1 MPYLKTLSKRAGE
14 PLRPSGD
21 IEVEPVAT
29 VAEGSDEEF
38 FTPDYGEAEEVL
50 PSAGATAKPTKD
62 PTKKPLF
69 HGVFDVLDRSLKDGD
84 ARKALY
90 TKVAADTGHEFVKG
104 VRRLSED
111 EGGGLIEDLTLA
123 AAAFPAMRPLAAL
136 AKSAFD
142 PVRTNDIRDYMIRG
156 ESGDEA
162 TTTRLRDAKVSDEV
176 KAELEKS
183 GRQALAVRGA
193 RDIVTDSV
201 MDHLRSAYV
210 SEADSPDAGKAR
222 FDAQMERWRALK
234 EKSTGEKVTTREM
247 EHEIASMVDQ
257 RLGGVD
263 SDEGPLMSIARSSV
277 KDTGNL
283 VNATLV
289 RNMASAQP
297 LLSGDDETD
306 RIDPNRWLESEEGL
320 ETVLPETTAER
331 TERLVDEV
339 GLLAPQVLEDQIR
352 QGNLD
357 YTLVPNF
364 SDMTT
369 KAVAE
374 TGAAPTTKNSVAV
387 TAGDAQA
394 LATPMIQEMLHKEEG
409 FRGTVYDDLN
419 PKTNN
424 GPIGAYD
431 DALGTPTIGYG
442 HAISADER
450 DRFEKY
456 LSGGEVMS
464 KEDAVA
470 LFLEDVEEHQT
481 WLPKIKKPVTPE
493 MITALTSLAFNA
505 GPNHPDV
512 GKVINAINEGDYQKA
527 SETLRD
533 GVATSKGK
541 FHQGLKD
548 RRGREADLFLS
559 GGLPAE
565 PVEGEVTEVEAVGI
579 DSDIIDLGSDDAEIN
594 KFEETT
600 GTKMTEVE
608 GGFFAAM
615 KDLDDYGLKPATGS
629 QSWMRA
635 TKALRVIQENSPET
649 YAKLK
654 GYGDL
659 PPGQGFYALEREL
672 QRDFQN
678 ELASRRRGGEEIDPV
693 KARAQLRARTAE
705 VIASARTEGL
715 WATPSLVSRNYLMGI
730 DEVPEEPG
738 LIEAAVTPL
747 IEIVGAVD
755 DEIIYRQESAAMV
768 TLNALDAAPI
778 LGQSYNLGMLENYVA
793 PAAMEF
799 YEDPSVAAA
808 ASLGLKTSALFGS
821 LSVVGQIALRA
832 SGEMTEMH
840 AAGVRG
846 VTERSNLVEF
856 GMDMSSRFGE
866 WAVTSDAGEAVLTA
880 AVKRDL
886 VPFIP
891 DGLTAVDERQRVLA
905 ATDVV
910 RAGYKLAGVP
920 IGFAGAVAH
929 PDLLLPL
936 SSTLGALPD
945 AIKAYRGLSRI
956 EKAVEA
962 LGRTKLSE
970 INAVGLERMAAT
982 LNTLASLSEA
992 ARVDEAGEVNA
1003 EALGQLLR
1011 AMDDSD
1017 AGLARGDDLDAAL
1030 REVSPHPMK
1039 TIDRASEEFV
1049 GTLAQ
1054 NGNYGA
1060 KAAIDPQ
1067 LSSTVFLVA
1076 EDVIASAKASGDP
1089 EKVRLANEAAA
1100 AMDRLG
1106 LGQALTLTPK
1116 TADLRVKDAVSADKA
1131 FNTRDRVLVL
1141 RRTLQLLDDVEDGR
1155 GMRERVFQGRL
1166 LAPIES
1172 IGNTKVTDIE
1182 GMPRGMTTRAAVDVL
1197 GPVSDEAFEAGL
1209 KTSRMG
1215 DAAKA
1220 EAREKLKTL
1229 REWHS
1234 DFTKAVDDN
1243 TILDKD
1249 VNKALRQR
1257 FEDLGIASMTGRF
1270 FEGQSTGSRYR
1281 QVVKSIRGDVSAVS
1295 GASPMRAKVAQGL
1308 AGVLTYNYSRGRAMQ
1323 EFARAMVD
1331 EDALKLAGLSVD
1343 AFLDPNGGAH
1353 RLRRFAAAV
1362 QVGGRETVMNF
1373 LGGLPGGSKVS
1384 GDLSRSAVSQNSARA
1399 AATQMLADGQDEW
1412 STATA
1417 IQNAVARK
1425 LRARSAALKDGGDE
1439 ARALEVW
1446 EQAQEVAKPE
1456 WQETLVQ
1463 WMHRSS
1469 DEYNRARAA
1478 GETPNLDEFELP
1490 VGIDPS
1496 ILRTGDAEARPT
1508 AAVKAWVDDVYNPA
1522 YGKLPP
1528 KEAADPALTPTAKQG
1543 KRTTR
1548 PALSAEDKKGVT
1560 AILDNMVRYMAGVT
1574 SDMSKR
1580 QVEAVV
1586 GSWLDDNIKNVRRV
1600 GGEAQYRKQFDAL
1613 RGEFETMVEDRVRE
1627 LVGDGPVTDAA
1638 RRTAQLDALDSILP
1652 VMTEAEAIILTGAHK
1667 DFIWDS
1673 IHSARFGDEF
1683 EARRLFQGAESA
1695 GASGDEAAEAARL
1708 YEEMGTESPYFKRW
1722 SGGLRVIG
1730 GDEEIPS
1737 DGRGV
1742 YRTFHGS
1749 PVATRIEQVDMARS
1763 DDGRTFFSARD
1774 PRVAEVYAGS
1784 SRVVAPGPLVFSPSE
1799 QTLSAVADLV
1809 VDGDLSVPGKYQLKS
1824 GSGGGLPRFAEDVE
1838 VAVYSGGVD
1847 ISSFMAPTVSLPKG
1861 ASAEDVLSAART
1873 MAAKSIESFDE
1884 RSGAMPGILPL
1895 FVRLERPLVYDA
1907 AGKNYDEL
1915 PVPGDPNRLTNT
1927 RRLANFARDEGYD
1940 GLIIRSVTDGTD
1952 VVDDVVVVFDPT
1964 QVKSVFN
1971 RGTFDSGDARILF
1984 QGDDQS
1990 RLAQVDWD
1998 DLPPEVSDDAAT
2010 AYGESLPRVTLSRL
2024 AEGDASQAAREVA
2037 GAVPEGGPL
2046 STVLR
2051 GLSDNKALRDVP
2063 VATFDESGRVLGEVD
2078 QDIVRHI
2085 ERSGGAS
2092 VYFEPSE
2099 TYPRGA
2105 LFFPTFDEFARTPGV
2120 IAHELIHAATVST
2133 MVDAL
2138 AVDARTAG
2146 KVTDDAIAGT
2156 ERMLETFSAVKRYL
2170 SERGKDV
2177 YGMTNLYEFVAEAL
2191 TNAEFQKSLS
2201 GISFHG
2207 NRSIWSEFVD
2217 AMRLILGLE
2226 AEGGRISALDVVL
2239 EDYELIVHDQYRAK
2253 PRMVASGAPVAHEA
2267 RVLFQAAENPYAE
2280 APRKAAAANKRLAKA
2295 RQQSEPLYQKYEQL
2309 KVRKAELDK
2318 KVEELQ
2324 SERASV
2330 APSRPALSISA
2341 DLGNAV
2347 EERRTVVREISDMR
2361 GYPGS
2366 SSPLNDVDEAV
2377 DDAFQRAQPV
2387 TKEHAQKITQ
2397 AYEDAQKALDE
2408 AYEERAGV
2416 AKQIQAWRAEQ
2427 QRLHEAGQRS
2437 DAAEIQ
2443 RRISAAQDQSMRAT
2457 HKVEDKHT
2465 AAKLKADQLRDR
2477 PVVKAYGDV
2486 IEDVVEDATP
2496 AAKIEE
2502 KITEAFRD
2510 ERNLEA
2516 PASIKDVEVG
2526 EPVMVTSADGT
2537 MLLEE
2542 PAVVKSVDEKLGYVL
2557 VEGTDTGFPVEQ
2569 TRILRGDVAD
2579 AVKKSDTP
2587 HVWPDQVDGGV
2598 LEGMARVARQR
2609 REVEGLPV
2617 SKIPAQKMPRDPA
2630 ALPADTH
2637 RWPGEERDALDA
2649 TVDAARLRADVSG
2662 LPEAAEI
2669 TGTQAATK
2677 VERLIGKSKDD
2688 ERQYFYDLIEWLS
2701 EKADRGAGVNIG
2713 DFRRMAPEG
2722 MTDDEVKKVYKTFM
2736 DEKIIVP
2743 GKKKGRR
2750 DVSPEEVAKA
2760 QTFIDALVYDLSEE
2774 GIIES
2779 LDVAGRVSRLDLDSL
2794 TRPETIK
2801 DAAVRD
2807 VVEKLKKYA
2816 PQELDD
2822 MVEAR
2827 APTFT
2832 AEVKKLEKELRR
2844 VEQFQKEAVKSL
2856 KGLKDK
2862 RKRTLRQG
2870 TVNRYEQEKLRLRDA
2885 LDRLKARRD
2894 ADAEAHA
2901 NLGKLSAEAR
2911 ARKATADGA
2920 GDVGGPPPAAA
2931 GDAPLEGSN
2940 SNAKGMAYFLS
2951 DGSALLYAFKNADAS
2966 TGLHEMAHVMR
2977 RNLRQTHL
2985 ETTLGWA
2992 NDFLETEGLSPV
3004 RLNAQGNFE
3013 GEVRSVI
3020 NAEEL
3025 FAEGFERYLR
3035 EGVAPT
3041 SALEKVFSVIRGLMA
3056 KIHSA
3061 ITDEA
3066 INVEISDEMYNVFDE
3081 IFGAQRKL
3089 KLENLPEV
3097 QRYLDFQRA
3106 SEGGEMR
3113 RGGRIVEQA
3122 PIEETAVDH
3131 MRQTFRSLDDYRARF
3146 GMPYGDPKTDLTQGP
3161 GAETLRSKPLGPV
3174 SRRALSLGE
3183 VSERMGKDPSQWSA
3197 KERALAAADKA
3208 AIGVASGVQAVAFG
3222 LFFGGDAE
3230 RAYRA
3235 LPVAAR
3241 SHLRGPMRELEE
3253 MLADL
3258 SMLTVDSSRL
3268 TGDQR
3273 ERAVS
3278 NIVKFFR
3285 GASVQMQ
3292 TGAQRGRRTKSAFV
3306 DSEQHLIRLFTR
3318 VFDAIDDES
3327 LKALDVD
3334 AEAVLAKIAGADRV
3348 PGHSSSGALSGLWQG
3363 YRVSRPEV
3371 SSRTSEAF
3379 AGGLVISDDTRARL
3393 QVVEGSTESVPELFD
3408 DTLGNIFKAL
3418 TGQNLGKG
3426 GLVPEEAQKVAALMV
3441 FHAGGTQIRKGG
3453 EVFTAADL
3461 RSGAYGLDAIYNGSV
3476 VTKNG
3481 VTVEIP
3487 GLLKA
3492 GVSPDKAMPA
3502 FLMMG
3507 VSGYTHGLY
3516 QDMRVLGMGL
3526 NAGDAKAY
3534 MRYVAG
3540 NAAVMTT
3547 AEVDRAKAVA
3557 KNYGLNARFTVS
3569 PDSVGDFY
3577 IPEAARDELAAR
3589 MQHGMRQVGAEG
3601 QDKPLMQMLGAVYG
3615 YQLQNLIYG
3624 TVGSRQSFKLMST
3637 QDLGIQLGI
3646 YAGGAAGAAAATR
3659 VGALTVLSAGLPGS
3673 AGLVSLERAADIA
3686 DLGKRV
3692 YDHALNKGGPIVEA
3706 AAFKASFRA
3715 WAAKNADEATAA
3727 ATEFLSRAKHRVE
3740 VAPILENQDHMLAIG
3755 GRVYNAQNLR
3765 RVFTRA
3771 GLYSNSFKEMKS
3783 LFRENFSN
3791 TGDRN
3796 KLSESVGLSGAN
3808 RQFLD
3813 SADEVAQGFFASG
3826 DAKRVGRR
3834 MGSSVFEHGV
3844 ESADAWADL
3853 ERTGAAVTLMEMGYD
3868 PEAASR
3874 VVVEAIYD
3882 YRGSMTDGDRHWL
3895 RRILMPFWAFRKNAN
3910 TQAANLVATPRGA
3923 YMATALMR
3931 ATRYGAEAATHAVYE
3946 TILGPYGVNV
3956 TAMEPATLDAYYD
3969 TRLFLEFGEP
3979 EPTPEILEAYRASLP
3994 EEDKN
3999 ISDEALLEYDFEGW
4013 TIKEGYGGYS
4023 KVPEH
4028 AKRALRGLLASKY
4041 SVDGGGRYKGLRS
4054 TMASSEAMAEFAK
4067 LGAEMAVRDEAS
4079 RSALPGWVRLRPT
4092 VQVPVPV
4099 LTEDLEVSLR
4109 RGMGDSLYFMMPDN
4123 FMMSAIDHA
4132 SATFATMYLGGQI
4145 ALEGAREIA
4154 GDPQANVTKADGYRM
4169 LNAFAPIVDVRD
4181 YGSPFSK
4188 LLFSAVEYGTMER
4201 APRVRLDPR
4210 IARLIEGSS
4219 GFELEHE
4226 GERVNSPGTAFAYKT
4241 FAGAAS
4247 VTGSL
4252 FAGVEVDE
4260 SARRAFARPVKV
4272 EVIDGKRTIV
4282 PYEGVGYD
4290 GTASEFTDDSRTV
4303 GYTPYLSG
4311 MGALYFEYT
4320 PLGQV
4325 NKFMLKHRDTTLEQ
4339 AMSTDPELRNAVLE
4353 LLGESARVSG
4363 IGVLPADRARA
4374 AKMGKPYINLK

>member
-21 IEVEPVAT
+21 AEVEPVVT

-50 PSAGATAKPTKD
+50 PSAGATAEQPKD
-62 PTKKPLF
+62 PTKKALF

-111 EGGGLIEDLTLA
+111 EGDGGGLIEDLTLA
-123 AAAFPAMRPLAAL
+123 AAAFPVTRPLAAL

-142 PVRTNDIRDYMIRG
+142 PVRTNDISDYMIRG

-201 MDHLRSAYV
+201 MDHLRAAYV
-210 SEADSPDAGKAR
+210 SEADSPEAGKAR

-247 EHEIASMVDQ
+247 EHEIAFMVDQ
-257 RLGGVD
+257 RLGGAVQG
-263 SDEGPLMSIARSSV
+263 EGPLMSIARSSV

-283 VNATLV
+283 VEATLV
-289 RNMASAQP
+289 RNMAAAQP

-306 RIDPNRWLESEEGL
+306 RIDPNRILESEEGL

-331 TERLVDEV
+331 AERLIEEV
-339 GLLAPQVLEDQIR
+339 GLLAPQVIEDQIR

-394 LATPMIQEMLHKEEG
+394 LATPMIQELLHKEEG

-419 PKTNN
+419 PQTNN
-424 GPIGAYD
+424 GPITAYG

-470 LFLEDVEEHQT
+470 LFFEDVDEHQT

-527 SETLRD
+527 SEALRD

-541 FHQGLKD
+541 FLQGLKD

-559 GGLPAE
+559 GGLPTE
-565 PVEGEVTEVEAVGI
+565 PVEGEVTEVEAVDI
-579 DSDIIDLGSDDAEIN
+579 DSDIIDLGSGDVEIN
-594 KFEETT
+594 KFEEMT
-600 GTKMTEVE
+600 GTQMTEVE

-635 TKALRVIQENSPET
+635 TKALRVIQENNPET
-649 YAKLK
+649 YDKLK
-654 GYGDL
+654 GFGDL
-659 PPGQGFYALEREL
+659 PSGQGFYALEREL
-672 QRDFQN
+672 QRDFQT
-678 ELASRRRGGEEIDPV
+678 EMASRRRGGEEIDPV
-693 KARAQLRARTAE
+693 KERAQLRARTAE

-730 DEVPEEPG
+730 DEVPEELG

-755 DEIIYRQESAAMV
+755 DEVIYRQESAAMV

-778 LGQSYNLGMLENYVA
+778 LGQSYNLGVLENYVA

-808 ASLGLKTSALFGS
+808 ASLGLKTAALGSS
-821 LSVVGQIALRA
+821 LSVVGQVALRA

-856 GMDMSSRFGE
+856 SMDMSSRFGE

-920 IGFAGAVAH
+920 IGFAAAVAH

-936 SSTLGALPD
+936 SSTIGAVPD
-945 AIKAYRGLSRI
+945 AIKAYRGLSKV
-956 EKAVEA
+956 EKAGEA

-982 LNTLASLSEA
+982 LNTLTSLSEA
-992 ARVDEAGEVNA
+992 AHVDEVGEVNA

-1011 AMDDSD
+1011 AMDNSD
-1017 AGLARGDDLDAAL
+1017 ASLARGDDLDAAL

-1076 EDVIASAKASGDP
+1076 EDVIAAAKASGDP
-1089 EKVRLANEAAA
+1089 EKVKLAEEAAA

-1116 TADLRVKDAVSADKA
+1116 TADLRVKDAVGADKA

-1197 GPVSDEAFEAGL
+1197 GPVSDETLEAGL

-1220 EAREKLKTL
+1220 EVREKLKTL

-1234 DFTKAVDDN
+1234 DFTKAIDDN

-1257 FEDLGIASMTGRF
+1257 FEDLGIASMTGRL
-1270 FEGQSTGSRYR
+1270 FEGPSTGARYR

-1425 LRARSAALKDGGDE
+1425 LRARHAALVEGGDE

-1463 WMHRSS
+1463 WMHRSA
-1469 DEYNRARAA
+1469 DEYNRARDA

-1508 AAVKAWVDDVYNPA
+1508 AAVKAWVDDVYDPA
-1522 YGKLPP
+1522 YGKMPP
-1528 KEAADPALTPTAKQG
+1528 KEATDPELTPTAKQG

-1600 GGEAQYRKQFDAL
+1600 GGETQYRKQFDAL

-1652 VMTEAEAIILTGAHK
+1652 VMTEAEAIILTGSYK
-1667 DFIWDS
+1667 DFIQDA
-1673 IHSARFGDEF
+1673 ILTARFGDEF
-1683 EARRLFQGAESA
+1683 EARRLFQGAGSAATSRTAQAVIQAAHDGREVTFQQQRGATFQVLQDIYGIAERAVAAIKNKRKKSDVHTLLTLERLEGLGLDADLDDAMDIEGFISLVAKMYLDEPDRDVWVKSVRDLVALNVSRRHPSEYNRTPGVGGRTTRPSGWGARQPDTYPARSARLDVKRLLAQTSA
-1695 GASGDEAAEAARL
+1695 GRQWWRAARPTLGGVTQAADVRRSEMFSNLGTRSPLFVKWFEGSKVVDDSGRAAPMWLRGTTPTGEAAVTDGPL
-1708 YEEMGTESPYFKRW
+1708 
-1722 SGGLRVIG
+1722 
-1730 GDEEIPS
+1730 
-1737 DGRGV
+1737 GRGV
-1742 YRTFHGS
+1742 YGDDALTERRIFSNGEDDPAGAAYMRLENPLEVPAMTPGDGWLKYDSLDVGYELQSAVWERLMRDKHYRAASIVLDGKKVKIHVDHPEIMKALSAEAREAGHDGIIVKSSLSYHENGS
-1749 PVATRIEQVDMARS
+1749 PVVYFAFDKNAVKIA
-1763 DDGRTFFSARD
+1763 DGN
-1774 PRVAEVYAGS
+1774 AG
-1784 SRVVAPGPLVFSPSE
+1784 
-1799 QTLSAVADLV
+1799 
-1809 VDGDLSVPGKYQLKS
+1809 
-1824 GSGGGLPRFAEDVE
+1824 
-1838 VAVYSGGVD
+1838 
-1847 ISSFMAPTVSLPKG
+1847 
-1861 ASAEDVLSAART
+1861 
-1873 MAAKSIESFDE
+1873 
-1884 RSGAMPGILPL
+1884 
-1895 FVRLERPLVYDA
+1895 
-1907 AGKNYDEL
+1907 
-1915 PVPGDPNRLTNT
+1915 
-1927 RRLANFARDEGYD
+1927 
-1940 GLIIRSVTDGTD
+1940 
-1952 VVDDVVVVFDPT
+1952 FDP
-1964 QVKSVFN
+1964 S
-1971 RGTFDSGDARILF
+1971 DARI
-1984 QGDDQS
+1984 
-1990 RLAQVDWD
+1990 
-1998 DLPPEVSDDAAT
+1998 
-2010 AYGESLPRVTLSRL
+2010 
-2024 AEGDASQAAREVA
+2024 
-2037 GAVPEGGPL
+2037 
-2046 STVLR
+2046 
-2051 GLSDNKALRDVP
+2051 
-2063 VATFDESGRVLGEVD
+2063 
-2078 QDIVRHI
+2078 
-2085 ERSGGAS
+2085 
-2092 VYFEPSE
+2092 
-2099 TYPRGA
+2099 
-2105 LFFPTFDEFARTPGV
+2105 
-2120 IAHELIHAATVST
+2120 
-2133 MVDAL
+2133 
-2138 AVDARTAG
+2138 
-2146 KVTDDAIAGT
+2146 
-2156 ERMLETFSAVKRYL
+2156 
-2170 SERGKDV
+2170 
-2177 YGMTNLYEFVAEAL
+2177 
-2191 TNAEFQKSLS
+2191 
-2201 GISFHG
+2201 
-2207 NRSIWSEFVD
+2207 
-2217 AMRLILGLE
+2217 
-2226 AEGGRISALDVVL
+2226 
-2239 EDYELIVHDQYRAK
+2239 
-2253 PRMVASGAPVAHEA
+2253 
-2267 RVLFQAAENPYAE
+2267 LFQAAENPYAE
-2280 APRKAAAANKRLAKA
+2280 ANR
-2295 RQQSEPLYQKYEQL
+2295 
-2309 KVRKAELDK
+2309 DI
-2318 KVEELQ
+2318 
-2324 SERASV
+2324 
-2330 APSRPALSISA
+2330 LSG
-2341 DLGNAV
+2341 L
-2347 EERRTVVREISDMR
+2347 
-2361 GYPGS
+2361 
-2366 SSPLNDVDEAV
+2366 
-2377 DDAFQRAQPV
+2377 
-2387 TKEHAQKITQ
+2387 
-2397 AYEDAQKALDE
+2397 
-2408 AYEERAGV
+2408 
-2416 AKQIQAWRAEQ
+2416 
-2427 QRLHEAGQRS
+2427 
-2437 DAAEIQ
+2437 AAE
-2443 RRISAAQDQSMRAT
+2443 AAR
-2457 HKVEDKHT
+2457 
-2465 AAKLKADQLRDR
+2465 
-2477 PVVKAYGDV
+2477 
-2486 IEDVVEDATP
+2486 
-2496 AAKIEE
+2496 
-2502 KITEAFRD
+2502 
-2510 ERNLEA
+2510 
-2516 PASIKDVEVG
+2516 
-2526 EPVMVTSADGT
+2526 
-2537 MLLEE
+2537 
-2542 PAVVKSVDEKLGYVL
+2542 
-2557 VEGTDTGFPVEQ
+2557 
-2569 TRILRGDVAD
+2569 
-2579 AVKKSDTP
+2579 
-2587 HVWPDQVDGGV
+2587 
-2598 LEGMARVARQR
+2598 R

-2617 SKIPAQKMPRDPA
+2617 SKIPARKLPRDPE

-2677 VERLIGKSKDD
+2677 VERLIGKSRDD

-2701 EKADRGAGVNIG
+2701 EKAERDAGVNIG

-2736 DEKIIVP
+2736 DEKVIVP
-2743 GKKKGRR
+2743 SKKKGRR

-2760 QTFIDALVYDLSEE
+2760 QTFIDALIYDMSEE

-2844 VEQFQKEAVKSL
+2844 VEQFQKDAVKSL
-2856 KGLKDK
+2856 KDLKDK

-2870 TVNRYEQEKLRLRDA
+2870 TINRYEQEKLRLRDA

-2901 NLGKLSAEAR
+2901 NLGSVAAEAR
-2911 ARKATADGA
+2911 ARKATSDGA
-2920 GDVGGPPPAAA
+2920 GGVGGPPPGAA

-2985 ETTLGWA
+2985 ETTLDWA
-2992 NDFLETEGLSPV
+2992 NDFLEAEGLSPV

-3056 KIHSA
+3056 KIYSA

-3089 KLENLPEV
+3089 TLDQLPEV

-3113 RGGRIVEQA
+3113 RGGRIVEQS
-3122 PIEETAVDH
+3122 PVEETAVDH

-3161 GAETLRSKPLGPV
+3161 GAETHRSKPLGPV

-3197 KERALAAADKA
+3197 KERALAFADKA

-3268 TGDQR
+3268 VGDQR

-3461 RSGAYGLDAIYNGSV
+3461 RAGAYGLDAIYNGSV

-3577 IPEAARDELAAR
+3577 IPETARDELAAR

-3601 QDKPLMQMLGAVYG
+3601 QDKPLMQLMGAVYG

-3673 AGLVSLERAADIA
+3673 AGLVSMERAADIA

-3791 TGDRN
+3791 TVDRDR
-3796 KLSESVGLSGAN
+3796 LSETVGLSGAN

-3813 SADEVAQGFFASG
+3813 SADETAQGFFASG
-3826 DAKRVGRR
+3826 DAKRMGRR
-3834 MGSSVFEHGV
+3834 TASSVFEHGV

-3931 ATRYGAEAATHAVYE
+3931 ATRFGAEAATHAVYE

-3994 EEDKN
+3994 DEDKS
-3999 ISDEALLEYDFEGW
+3999 ISDEALLEYDFDGW

-4041 SVDGGGRYKGLRS
+4041 SIDGGGRYKGLRS

-4067 LGAEMAVRDEAS
+4067 LGAEMSVRDEAS

-4145 ALEGAREIA
+4145 ALEGVREVA
-4154 GDPQANVTKADGYRM
+4154 GDPEANVTKADGYRM

-4247 VTGSL
+4247 AAGSI

-4282 PYEGVGYD
+4282 PYEGVSYD